1 MLFRSR
7 PYTDYV
13 VRDSLLRNTFF
24 LSGIVQANPV
34 IQGVIDKGYT
44 FEIPN
49 WDPDL
54 DGDMQYP
61 QEGVPLKAN
70 KYSSGKQQGVVH
82 YRSNAWGVSGLAK
95 LPLGVNNEPKAVMY
109 SKVGVKVTNAYQTD
123 ALATL
128 QGLFGAVGSN
138 NSGAAFASMSIEIG
152 RAHV

>member
-1 MLFRSR
+1 MTVLYGADTQVFR

-61 QEGVPLKAN
+61 QE
-70 KYSSGKQQGVVH
+70 
-82 YRSNAWGVSGLAK
+82 
-95 LPLGVNNEPKAVMY
+95 
-109 SKVGVKVTNAYQTD
+109 
-123 ALATL
+123 
-128 QGLFGAVGSN
+128 
-138 NSGAAFASMSIEIG
+138 IG